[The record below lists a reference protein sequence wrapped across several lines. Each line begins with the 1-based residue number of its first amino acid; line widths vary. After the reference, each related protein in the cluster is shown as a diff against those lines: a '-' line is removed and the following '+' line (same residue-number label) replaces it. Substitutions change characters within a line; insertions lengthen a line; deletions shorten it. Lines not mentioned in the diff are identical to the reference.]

1 MNEKLTKAF
10 DIANLM
16 AVLNIQKQ
24 ILKEEFYQSLIYY
37 HNGGVFTLSKELITF
52 VKTLVDLNNRTDI
65 VLIDDTNTPIV
76 IVDLE
81 EFLNNIL
88 SAYTTAVNEYHTKF
102 SNLKKSR
109 SVEKLINL

>member
-1 MNEKLTKAF
+1 VDEKLAKAF
-10 DIANLM
+10 DTANLM

-24 ILKEEFYQSLIYY
+24 VLKEEFYQNLIYY
-37 HNGGVFTLSKELITF
+37 HNGGVFTLNKELINF
-52 VKTLVDLNNRTDI
+52 VKTLLDLNNTVDI
-65 VLIDDTNTPIV
+65 VLVDDTDTPIA
-76 IVDLE
+76 IADTE

-88 SAYTTAVNEYHTKF
+88 SAYTRAVNEYHTKF